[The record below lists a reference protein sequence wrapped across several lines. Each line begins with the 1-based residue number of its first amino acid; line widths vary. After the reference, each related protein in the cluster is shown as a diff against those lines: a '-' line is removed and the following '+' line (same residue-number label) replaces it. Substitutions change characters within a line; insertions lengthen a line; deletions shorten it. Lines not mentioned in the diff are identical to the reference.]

1 MYANIALGKS
11 SAMDV
16 VGGESSGM
24 PGQLLALLPGLFSL
38 QGWQVYMGV
47 KMVVQTGWAVVNSE
61 GWLVCPSMALSTLL
75 CCCAIFISFQQELEV
90 F

>member
-1 MYANIALGKS
+1 MYAQIALGKS

-24 PGQLLALLPGLFSL
+24 PGQLLVLLPGLFVL

-47 KMVVQTGWAVVNSE
+47 KMVVQTGQAVVNSE
-61 GWLVCPSMALSTLL
+61 GWLVSYPVHGLLSNVLTATSVLHHRPG
-75 CCCAIFISFQQELEV
+75 SR
-90 F
+90 

>member
-1 MYANIALGKS
+1 MYTRIALGKS

-24 PGQLLALLPGLFSL
+24 PGQLLALLPGLFVL

-47 KMVVQTGWAVVNSE
+47 KMMVQTGQAVINKE
-61 GWLVCPSMALSTLL
+61 GWLVRLRWPRH
-75 CCCAIFISFQQELEV
+75 
-90 F
+90 

>member
-1 MYANIALGKS
+1 MYTRIALGKS

-24 PGQLLALLPGLFSL
+24 PGQLLALLPGLFVL

-47 KMVVQTGWAVVNSE
+47 KMMVQTGQAVINKE
-61 GWLVCPSMALSTLL
+61 GWLVRPQRPSH
-75 CCCAIFISFQQELEV
+75 
-90 F
+90 